1 MAITKLSIVAIVTR
15 HAGAVDIK
23 FLVDDHPVWTVT
35 PHPAGVKDLD
45 TISSPSLRPAV
56 VSVGD

>member
-1 MAITKLSIVAIVTR
+1 MAIAKLSIVGIVTR
-15 HAGAVDIK
+15 RAGALDIK
-23 FLVDDHPVWTVT
+23 FSVNGHPVWTLT
-35 PHPAGVKDLD
+35 PHPAWVEDLD